1 MVIKPIVITTNCNN
15 IEVTKKCNPPPQ
27 PQDWSVFNIFYYL
40 KISLIC
46 SKLLKQKKKKKKMLK
61 KQNTK
66 NLKIKFQQRGV
77 RLKYQQMKS
86 KQMKQNSIGKRIKLL
101 QFYTTFA
108 NKIGMYLYLS
118 AITSQDKIV
127 FIKLNFNNASRL
139 NQSSPM
145 NNTVTKE

>member
-1 MVIKPIVITTNCNN
+1 
-15 IEVTKKCNPPPQ
+15 
-27 PQDWSVFNIFYYL
+27 
-40 KISLIC
+40 
-46 SKLLKQKKKKKKMLK
+46 MLK

-101 QFYTTFA
+101 QFFTTFA
-108 NKIGMYLYLS
+108 NKIEMYLYLS